1 MAFVGRTDVKDP
13 GAQQHQWEMLALRRE
28 RLYAED
34 AQFRD
39 ARPDEAVAEAVRR
52 PGLRI
57 AEAMA
62 TVMQGYA
69 DRPALGQRAREV
81 TADPATGRAS
91 LSFLPRFNTISYG
104 ELWARVR
111 AVASDWH
118 HHQKHPAQAGDFVCV
133 LGFASIDYT
142 AIELA
147 CIHLGAV
154 VVPLQTSAPATQ
166 HAPILA
172 ETQPR
177 ILAVGI
183 DYLHTAVE
191 AALNG
196 AAPQRLIVFDYE
208 PRDDSQRLAYN
219 AACRRLTDAGSPLRI
234 ETIDEVV
241 ERGSAL
247 TAAPLHA
254 AAPDDDPLAWVF
266 YTSGTTGT
274 PKGAM
279 FTESL
284 CIGTWLAQSDQPV
297 ITLSY
302 MPMSHLIGY
311 GYVIM
316 TLANGGTSYFAAKS
330 DLSTLFDDLAL
341 ARPTTLSLV
350 PRVCEMFF
358 HQYLSELDRRTL
370 AGADGD
376 EAGSEIITAMREQ
389 LLGGRVLAVGC
400 GSAALSPEI
409 KVFMESVLDQH
420 LMIGYSSTEIAGGM
434 IVADEHVLRPPV
446 IDYKL
451 LDVPE
456 LGYFNTDKPY
466 PRGEL
471 AVKSSR
477 FMAGYYKRPDLTAGM
492 FDEDGYYKTGDIMA
506 EVEADRLR
514 FVDRRINVIKLSQ
527 GEFVAVARL
536 EALYSTSPLIR
547 QIYIYGSS
555 ERSFLLAVVV
565 PTQELGGDESATRV
579 RSAIGESLVKIARDY
594 QLNGYEIP
602 RDFLLEAE
610 PFSLENG
617 LLSGVGK
624 FLRPKLK
631 DRYGAALEQLYAK
644 MADDQISELHAL
656 RAGGADQPVLATV
669 ARAVQATLSVS
680 AGDVDLQARFI
691 DLGGDSLSALTFSR
705 LLADIFGVEVP
716 VGVMVDPTADLLAIA
731 KHIERHRDSD
741 RLRPNFASVHGAD
754 STEVRAEDLTLDKFI
769 DADLLK
775 TAASLPR
782 PTGDIRTILVTGAT
796 GFLGRFLGL
805 EWLQRLADSGGT
817 LICITRA
824 GDAAQARQRIEA
836 ALDTDAELLAHF
848 RKLAD
853 GHLEVLVGDI
863 GEHHLGLDADTWC
876 RLAGTVDLI
885 VHPAAHVNHLLPYGQ
900 LFGPNVVGTAEVIRL
915 AITTKIKA
923 VHYISTMGVTAVT
936 DHIVDEASDIRRSVP
951 RCTIADSYANG
962 YGISKWA
969 GEVLIREAHDLCAL
983 PAAVFRP
990 GMILADSRYAG
1001 QLNAP
1006 DIFTRL
1012 LFSLVATGI
1021 APRSFYRSSDDAR
1034 RPHYEGLPVDFLAEV
1049 IAAVGPQGGN
1059 DGNGY
1064 ATYNTINPHDDG
1076 ISLDTFV
1083 DWIAEAGC
1091 PIQRI
1096 EDYADWVTRF
1106 ETAMRSLPEH
1116 QRQRSVLAVMDIY
1129 RRPAET
1135 IAGSLVPGEYFAAA
1149 VQKSGRSIP
1158 RLSKELI
1165 CKYLSDLK
1173 LLGVLEEPD
1182 RSGQA

>member
-13 GAQQHQWEMLALRRE
+13 GAGQHQWERRAQRPE
-28 RLYAED
+28 RLYADD
-34 AQFRD
+34 AQFSA
-39 ARPDEAVAEAVRR
+39 ARPDDAVAESVRR

-62 TVMQGYA
+62 TVMTGYSA
-69 DRPALGQRAREV
+69 RPALGQRAREV
-81 TADPATGRAS
+81 VTDPATGNAS
-91 LSFLPRFNTISYG
+91 LQLLPRFETVSYG
-104 ELWARVR
+104 DLWSRIQSIA
-111 AVASDWH
+111 ADWH
-118 HHQKHPAQAGDFVCV
+118 HHGQYPLRPVDFVCV

-142 AIELA
+142 AAKLA
-147 CIHLGAV
+147 CVHLGAV
-154 VVPLQTSAPATQ
+154 VVPLQTSAPAPQ
-166 HAPILA
+166 PPPILS

-183 DYLHTAVE
+183 DYLATAVE
-191 AALNG
+191 AALDG
-196 AAPQRLIVFDYE
+196 TAPQRLMVFDYE
-208 PRDDSQRLAYN
+208 PRDDGQQAAYDAARARLA
-219 AACRRLTDAGSPLRI
+219 DSGSAVII
-234 ETIDEVV
+234 ETINEVV
-241 ERGSAL
+241 EHGAAL
-247 TAAPLHA
+247 SPAPLFA
-254 AAPDDDPLAWVF
+254 AADGEDPLAWVF

-311 GYVIM
+311 CYVIM

-330 DLSTLFDDLAL
+330 DLSTLFDDLAM

-370 AGADGD
+370 AGAEPDK
-376 EAGSEIITAMREQ
+376 AGSDITTAMREQ

-456 LGYFNTDKPY
+456 MGYFTTDKPY

-471 AVKSSR
+471 AIKSAR
-477 FMAGYYKRPDLTAGM
+477 FMAGYYKRPDLTAEM
-492 FDEDGYYKTGDIMA
+492 FDGEGYYKTGDIMA
-506 EVEADRLR
+506 EVDADRLR
-514 FVDRRINVIKLSQ
+514 FVDRRNNVIKLSQ

-536 EALYSTSPLIR
+536 EALYSSSPLIR

-555 ERSFLLAVVV
+555 ERSFLLAVIV
-565 PTQELGGDESATRV
+565 PTDDADNGVTK
-579 RSAIGESLVKIARDY
+579 SAIGESLVQVARDY

-602 RDFLLEAE
+602 RDFVRRHA

-624 FLRPKLK
+624 CLRPKLK
-631 DRYGAALEQLYAK
+631 DRYGAALEQLFAK
-644 MADDQISELHAL
+644 MADDQISELRAL
-656 RAGGADQPVLATV
+656 RAGGADQPVLAAV
-669 ARAVQATLSVS
+669 ARAVQATLGVS
-680 AGDVDLQARFI
+680 AGDVDPQARFI

-716 VGVMVDPTADLLAIA
+716 VGVMGDPTADLLTIA

-741 RLRPNFASVHGAD
+741 WLRPTFASVHGAD
-754 STEVRAEDLTLDKFI
+754 STEVRAADLTLDKFI
-769 DADLLK
+769 ETDLLNA
-775 TAASLPR
+775 AASLPR
-782 PTGDIRTILVTGAT
+782 PTGDVRTVLVTGAT
-796 GFLGRFLGL
+796 GFLGRFLCL
-805 EWLQRLADSGGT
+805 EWLQRLAGSGGT
-817 LICITRA
+817 LICIVRA
-824 GDAAQARQRIEA
+824 GDAGRARQRIEA
-836 ALDTDAELLAHF
+836 ALATDAELLGRF
-848 RKLAD
+848 RTLAD
-853 GHLEVLVGDI
+853 GHLEVLGGDI
-863 GEHHLGLDADTWC
+863 GEPNLGLDEPTWQ
-876 RLAGTVDLI
+876 RLADSVDLI
-885 VHPAAHVNHLLPYGQ
+885 VHPAAHVNHLLPYSQ
-900 LFGPNVVGTAEVIRL
+900 LFGPNVVGTAEMIRL
-915 AITTKIKA
+915 AITTKLKA
-923 VHYISTMGVTAVT
+923 IHYISTMGVTAVA
-936 DHIVDEASDIRRSVP
+936 DHIVNEESDIRRAIP
-951 RCTIADSYANG
+951 RCTVADSYANG

-969 GEVLIREAHDLCAL
+969 GEVLMREAHDLCAL

-1012 LFSLVATGI
+1012 LFSLVATGV
-1021 APRSFYRSSDDAR
+1021 APPALFRAHRGRA
-1034 RPHYEGLPVDFLAEV
+1034 HYEGLPVDFLADA
-1049 IAAVGPQGGN
+1049 IAATGPRHGTGV
-1059 DGNGY
+1059 D
-1064 ATYNTINPHDDG
+1064 TSNTTNPHDDG
-1076 ISLDTFV
+1076 VSLDTFV
-1083 DWIAEAGC
+1083 DWI
-1091 PIQRI
+1091 
-1096 EDYADWVTRF
+1096 
-1106 ETAMRSLPEH
+1106 
-1116 QRQRSVLAVMDIY
+1116 
-1129 RRPAET
+1129 
-1135 IAGSLVPGEYFAAA
+1135 
-1149 VQKSGRSIP
+1149 
-1158 RLSKELI
+1158 
-1165 CKYLSDLK
+1165 
-1173 LLGVLEEPD
+1173 
-1182 RSGQA
+1182 

>member
-13 GAQQHQWEMLALRRE
+13 GAGQHQWERLALRRE

-39 ARPDEAVAEAVRR
+39 TRPDDAVAEAVRR

-62 TVMQGYA
+62 TVMEGYA

-81 TADPATGRAS
+81 STDAATGRTA
-91 LSFLPRFNTISYG
+91 LSFLPRFETVSYG
-104 ELWARVR
+104 ELWGRVR

-118 HHQKHPAQAGDFVCV
+118 HHREHPVHAGDFVCV

-183 DYLHTAVE
+183 DYLQSAVE
-191 AALNG
+191 AALHG
-196 AAPQRLIVFDYE
+196 AAPARLIVFDYE
-208 PRDDSQRLAYN
+208 PRDHSQRAAYET
-219 AACRRLTDAGSPLRI
+219 ACHRLTDAGSPLRI

-247 TAAPLHA
+247 PSAPLYTAAP
-254 AAPDDDPLAWVF
+254 DEDPLAWVF

-330 DLSTLFDDLAL
+330 DLSTLFDDLAM

-370 AGADGD
+370 AGADPDKAGD
-376 EAGSEIITAMREQ
+376 DITTAMREQ

-446 IDYKL
+446 VDYKL

-477 FMAGYYKRPDLTAGM
+477 FMAGYYKRPDLTAEM
-492 FDEDGYYKTGDIMA
+492 FDGDGYYKTGDIMA

-514 FVDRRINVIKLSQ
+514 FVDRRNNVIKLSQ

-565 PTQELGGDESATRV
+565 PIDEGVTK
-579 RSAIGESLVKIARDY
+579 SAISESLVQVARDY

-602 RDFLLEAE
+602 RDFVLETE

-644 MADDQISELHAL
+644 MADDQISELRAL
-656 RAGGADQPVLATV
+656 RAGGADQPVLATM
-669 ARAVQATLSVS
+669 ARAVQATLGVS
-680 AGDVDLQARFI
+680 AGDVDPQARFI

-741 RLRPNFASVHGAD
+741 GLRPTFASVHGTD

-769 DADLLK
+769 DADLLGA
-775 TAASLPR
+775 AASLPR
-782 PTGDIRTILVTGAT
+782 PTGDVRTVLVSGAT
-796 GFLGRFLGL
+796 GFLGRFLCL
-805 EWLQRLADSGGT
+805 EWLQRLADSDGT
-817 LICITRA
+817 LICIVRA
-824 GDAAQARQRIEA
+824 GDAEQARQRIETALATDA
-836 ALDTDAELLAHF
+836 ALLKRF
-848 RKLAD
+848 RALAD
-853 GHLEVLVGDI
+853 GHLEVLAGDI
-863 GEHHLGLDADTWC
+863 GEPNLGLDGPTWQ
-876 RLAGTVDLI
+876 RLADSVDLI
-885 VHPAAHVNHLLPYGQ
+885 VHPAAHVNHLLPYRQ
-900 LFGPNVVGTAEVIRL
+900 LFGPNVVGTAEMIRL
-915 AITTKIKA
+915 AITAKLKA
-923 VHYISTMGVTAVT
+923 IHYISTMGVTAVA
-936 DHIVDEASDIRRSVP
+936 DHIVDEDADIRRAIP
-951 RCTIADSYANG
+951 RCTVADSYANG

-969 GEVLIREAHDLCAL
+969 GEVLVREAHDLCAL
-983 PAAVFRP
+983 PVAVFRP
-990 GMILADSRYAG
+990 GMILADRRYAG

-1021 APRSFYRSSDDAR
+1021 APRSFYRTSDDDH
-1034 RPHYEGLPVDFLAEV
+1034 RPHYEGLPVDFLAEAM
-1049 IAAVGPQGGN
+1049 AAVGPRGGS
-1059 DGNGY
+1059 DF
-1064 ATYNTINPHDDG
+1064 ASYNTTNPHDDG

-1083 DWIAEAGC
+1083 DWIVEAGY
-1091 PIQRI
+1091 PMQRI
-1096 EDYADWVTRF
+1096 DDYADWVARF
-1106 ETAMRSLPEH
+1106 ETAMRALPEH
-1116 QRQRSVLAVMDIY
+1116 QRHQSVLAVMDIY

-1135 IAGSLVPGEYFAAA
+1135 IAGSPVPGDRFSAA
-1149 VQKSGRSIP
+1149 VQKSG
-1158 RLSKELI
+1158 LSTPGLAKELI
-1165 CKYLSDLK
+1165 CKYLTDLK
-1173 LLGVLEEPD
+1173 LIGALE
-1182 RSGQA
+1182 Q